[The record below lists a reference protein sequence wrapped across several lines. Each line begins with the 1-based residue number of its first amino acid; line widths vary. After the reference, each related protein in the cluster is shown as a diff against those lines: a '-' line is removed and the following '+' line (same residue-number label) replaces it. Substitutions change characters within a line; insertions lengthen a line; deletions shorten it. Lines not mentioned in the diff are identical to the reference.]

1 MGRKRGKNAWIVA
14 VLIVVSLVNG
24 VPASAASETE
34 TEYIVKYKESAA
46 WLTEDDGVPFDVVS
60 ESEMNRLRNA
70 GLLEWYEPDGVIT
83 ILDETASPWY
93 EDDKWDLA
101 LIQADAAF
109 EQNYTGRGLR
119 IGILDSGINPH
130 ADLTGNLLPGHNYLE
145 DADTDNTIDAYG
157 HGTLVAGLI
166 SGAGENG
173 AIGVA
178 TGAEIVPLKVTDG
191 KAVMVSTVCRAI
203 YGGINDYNCDI
214 LNLSLGITS
223 EFESLK
229 EAVDYAE
236 EQGVLIVS
244 AVGNNGTRSLYYP
257 AAYDSV
263 LDTLN
268 TLNLT
273 NGSALTGYVSGSIV
287 NANGTEVSS
296 EAGTVKVVL
305 DANSTWTLTGDSYVT
320 AFDGDLANVN
330 LNGFS
335 LYVGGT
341 AVTK

>member
-1 MGRKRGKNAWIVA
+1 MGRKRGKNAWIAA

-46 WLTEDDGVPFDVVS
+46 WLMEDDSVPFDVVT
-60 ESEMNRLRNA
+60 EAEMNRLRSA
-70 GLLEWYEPDGVIT
+70 GLLEWYEPDGVMT
-83 ILDETASPWY
+83 LLDETASPWY

-145 DADTDNTIDAYG
+145 DADADNTIDAYG

-178 TGAEIVPLKVTDG
+178 TGAEIVPLKVTDASIRNG
-191 KAVMVSTVCRAI
+191 EVRPCYSSAYSLSSTLHSLWASATSSCAGSCRRVGVGRTSRRGTVCLTLSSA
-203 YGGINDYNCDI
+203 
-214 LNLSLGITS
+214 LLSL
-223 EFESLK
+223 
-229 EAVDYAE
+229 
-236 EQGVLIVS
+236 
-244 AVGNNGTRSLYYP
+244 P
-257 AAYDSV
+257 
-263 LDTLN
+263 
-268 TLNLT
+268 
-273 NGSALTGYVSGSIV
+273 
-287 NANGTEVSS
+287 SS
-296 EAGTVKVVL
+296 
-305 DANSTWTLTGDSYVT
+305 
-320 AFDGDLANVN
+320 
-330 LNGFS
+330 
-335 LYVGGT
+335 
-341 AVTK
+341 